1 MGDKLR
7 GVMER
12 APGEPT
18 GTSTIWVKI
27 ARAGGAASPPTDC
40 LGQSFALFRKGVWLK
55 FHNSSGGRRA
65 PPLTFSQKHQSA
77 ESFQVTPVKRCG
89 QQRAADR
96 VCFTAFLHTRIH
108 THTRTH
114 GGVEFCSHGRRN
126 KPGDDC
132 FFSCSSFSRCFG
144 GISCVQTEQV

>member
-1 MGDKLR
+1 MADKLR

-65 PPLTFSQKHQSA
+65 TPLTFSEKHQSA
-77 ESFQVTPVKRCG
+77 ESFQVTPVKRCR

-96 VCFTAFLHTRIH
+96 VCFTAFLRVRARAH
-108 THTRTH
+108 THTHTEGWVLQSRMKKQAWRRLL
-114 GGVEFCSHGRRN
+114 FFFARLSH
-126 KPGDDC
+126 DA
-132 FFSCSSFSRCFG
+132 S
-144 GISCVQTEQV
+144 VA